1 MLIDDIK
8 KRMFSAMKAG
18 HTVEKEILR
27 VAVGEITTQEARG
40 QGTLGDDEVRGI
52 LRKLV
57 KSNREAFEAAQDE
70 PTRATLQQEIE
81 VLESLLPKNLSV
93 EQIVA
98 ALAPVQDAI
107 RSAAGAGPATGLAM
121 KHLKASGAVVEGKD
135 VGEAVG
141 RIRA

>member
-1 MLIDDIK
+1 MLLDDIK

-18 HTVEKEILR
+18 QTVEKEILR

-40 QGTLGDDEVRGI
+40 QGALGDDEVRGI

-57 KSNREAFEAAQDE
+57 KSNREALDAAQDE
-70 PTRATLQQEIE
+70 STRATLQQEIE

-107 RSAAGAGPATGLAM
+107 RGAAGAGPATGLAM

-135 VGEAVG
+135 VGEAVS